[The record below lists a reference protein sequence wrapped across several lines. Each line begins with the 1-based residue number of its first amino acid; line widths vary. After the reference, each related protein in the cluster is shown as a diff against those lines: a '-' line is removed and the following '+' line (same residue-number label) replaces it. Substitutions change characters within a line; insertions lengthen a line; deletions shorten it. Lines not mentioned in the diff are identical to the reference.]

1 MGLGLYYANM
11 AMELNG
17 GCIWR
22 FQGRDEVDIPDEY
35 DGAVVAMVFKGR
47 K

>member
-17 GCIWR
+17 GR
-22 FQGRDEVDIPDEY
+22 LAFPTRGEVDLPEWC
-35 DGAVVAMVFKGR
+35 DGAVVAMVFKGAE
-47 K
+47 